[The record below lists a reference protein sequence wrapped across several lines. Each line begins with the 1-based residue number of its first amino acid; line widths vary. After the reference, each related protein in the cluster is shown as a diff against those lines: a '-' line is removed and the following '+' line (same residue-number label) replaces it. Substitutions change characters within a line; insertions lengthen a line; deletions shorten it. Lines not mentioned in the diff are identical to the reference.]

1 METKP
6 RNYVPI
12 LAALFIISI
21 VYWITGNII
30 NVYQNTVVGG
40 VYEVLWVP
48 MIAAFVLPPVVSLVL
63 LYKSKRNGFPAKPY
77 LIFGV
82 GSAVLVIAALTA

>member
-1 METKP
+1 MKTNP

-12 LAALFIISI
+12 LAATFIISV

-30 NVYQNTVVGG
+30 NVYKSTFIG
-40 VYEVLWVP
+40 VLYEILWLP
-48 MIAAFVLPPVVSLVL
+48 MVAAFVLPPVVSLVL
-63 LYKSKRNGFPAKPY
+63 WYTGKRNGFPAKPY

-82 GSAVLVIAALTA
+82 ISAAIVIAALTA

>member
-1 METKP
+1 MKTNF
-6 RNYVPI
+6 RNYLPI

-21 VYWITGNII
+21 IYWITGNII
-30 NVYQNTVVGG
+30 NVYHNTVVGG
-40 VYEVLWVP
+40 LYEVFWVP

-63 LYKSKRNGFPAKPY
+63 WYRGKRNGFPAKPY

-82 GSAVLVIAALTA
+82 ISAVIVIAALTA

>member
-21 VYWITGNII
+21 VYWINGNII
-30 NVYQNTVVGG
+30 NVYQNALVGG
-40 VYEVLWVP
+40 LYEVLWVP
-48 MIAAFVLPPVVSLVL
+48 MIAAFVLPPAVSLVL
-63 LYKSKRNGFPAKPY
+63 WYRGKRNGFPAKPY

-82 GSAVLVIAALTA
+82 ISAVIVIAALTA